1 VLVLGLAVILAVISV
16 AAFPCWSYSERW
28 GYRPSIVA
36 GILLVFVALTA
47 TAGRQ
52 PRAVP
57 TQTNIAA
64 AAPSASDNAR
74 DASRKIILLPRD
86 IETTQRD
93 PGL

>member
-1 VLVLGLAVILAVISV
+1 MLVLGLAVMLAVISV
-16 AAFPCWSYSERW
+16 AAFPCWSYSARW

-36 GILLVFVALTA
+36 GTLLVFVAVVA
-47 TAGRQ
+47 AAGRQ

-64 AAPSASDNAR
+64 APAVAENER
-74 DASRKIILLPRD
+74 DASRKIRLRPRD
-86 IETTQRD
+86 VEMTQRD